1 MHEGHRE
8 RLKNR
13 FFANGLDGFAPHEVL
28 ELLLTFAIPQ
38 KDVNPIAHQ
47 LIETFGSVSD
57 VLNAAPEELRRVP
70 GVGMNASSLLSLM
83 PKLFGYYQREYVYDV
98 LYGGGSESL
107 RNCLSFDTEVEAV
120 YIYGDFA
127 VVSLPLVPDVK
138 NSLCCEG
145 GFRLVP
151 QKSSIDL
158 RDITS
163 DGYPFFAGTIAAK
176 TTVSY
181 KPGGATLLELPGRYA
196 VC

>member
-70 GVGMNASSLLSLM
+70 GVGMN
-83 PKLFGYYQREYVYDV
+83 E
-98 LYGGGSESL
+98 
-107 RNCLSFDTEVEAV
+107 
-120 YIYGDFA
+120 
-127 VVSLPLVPDVK
+127 
-138 NSLCCEG
+138 
-145 GFRLVP
+145 
-151 QKSSIDL
+151 
-158 RDITS
+158 
-163 DGYPFFAGTIAAK
+163 IAAYRIK
-176 TTVSY
+176 HN
-181 KPGGATLLELPGRYA
+181 
-196 VC
+196 